1 VSTEEQMLHIMQQL
15 QMETTSKD
23 PWKQKGNPL
32 KEAINTREERI
43 ARGSAGPSYPGN
55 PPLNLRPRASIF
67 PSHYYPCIQLD
78 ILQMELYTIVVI
90 YDLLN
95 AKTVFQNSMSSS
107 QDCCSIGTSNVDH
120 QMYSP
125 QPEQKLSPDIVP
137 HFGGFFCTRTE
148 QHKSNIQ

>member
-1 VSTEEQMLHIMQQL
+1 MLHIMQQL

-23 PWKQKGNPL
+23 LWKQKGNPL

-78 ILQMELYTIVVI
+78 ILRMKLYTIVVI

-125 QPEQKLSPDIVP
+125 QPEKKKIFRYCSPFWWIL
-137 HFGGFFCTRTE
+137 HY
-148 QHKSNIQ
+148 

>member
-1 VSTEEQMLHIMQQL
+1 
-15 QMETTSKD
+15 
-23 PWKQKGNPL
+23 
-32 KEAINTREERI
+32 
-43 ARGSAGPSYPGN
+43 
-55 PPLNLRPRASIF
+55 
-67 PSHYYPCIQLD
+67 
-78 ILQMELYTIVVI
+78 MELYTIVVI

-125 QPEQKLSPDIVP
+125 QPEQKLSSDIVP
-137 HFGGFFCTRTE
+137 HFGGFFCTGTE

>member
-1 VSTEEQMLHIMQQL
+1 MHPASLQEINGECEEQVKSDSKQKKVSTEEQMLHIMQQL

-78 ILQMELYTIVVI
+78 IL
-90 YDLLN
+90 
-95 AKTVFQNSMSSS
+95 
-107 QDCCSIGTSNVDH
+107 
-120 QMYSP
+120 
-125 QPEQKLSPDIVP
+125 
-137 HFGGFFCTRTE
+137 
-148 QHKSNIQ
+148 